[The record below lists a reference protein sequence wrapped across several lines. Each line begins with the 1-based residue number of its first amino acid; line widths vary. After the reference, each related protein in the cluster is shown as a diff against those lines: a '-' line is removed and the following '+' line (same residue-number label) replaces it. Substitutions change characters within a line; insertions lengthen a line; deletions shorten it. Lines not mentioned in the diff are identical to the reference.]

1 MERGVVVE
9 AGMSCTDCDGGEPET
24 LRNVCSTSVGQ
35 LVFGEADVRG
45 GTRQLAR
52 RTGAAF
58 CGRTP
63 TRQERPAGLPGMIAI
78 IAAVA
83 PGPIRGGYD
92 LNWLP
97 QPRRFAYGLR

>member
-1 MERGVVVE
+1 M
-9 AGMSCTDCDGGEPET
+9 
-24 LRNVCSTSVGQ
+24 SVGPH
-35 LVFGEADVRG
+35 LSGEADVGPAIPGNSR
-45 GTRQLAR
+45 AAPMR
-52 RTGAAF
+52 RFAA
-58 CGRTP
+58 
-63 TRQERPAGLPGMIAI
+63 ERRRDKNGLRAGLAGMIAI